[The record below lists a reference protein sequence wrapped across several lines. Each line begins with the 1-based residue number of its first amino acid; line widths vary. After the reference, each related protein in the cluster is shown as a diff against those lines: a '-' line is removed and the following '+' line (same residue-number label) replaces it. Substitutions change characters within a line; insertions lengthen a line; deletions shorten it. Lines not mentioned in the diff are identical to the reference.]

1 MRMRRAHFERL
12 GKAGQLKVAQYN
24 APAVIRP
31 SKLAAGMSFTF
42 SRTKS
47 FYPWTG
53 RSPQAQGPALF
64 LIVRGTTDI
73 VSNSLP
79 RTVKAECGCCGAK
92 TGKLRLSGHGRH
104 LLDRARKR
112 AAARLA
118 RKGR

>member
-12 GKAGQLKVAQYN
+12 SEAGRLRVAQYN
-24 APAVIRP
+24 APAVTRP
-31 SKLAAGMSFTF
+31 SKLAAGMSFTL

-53 RSPQAQGPALF
+53 RNPNVMGAALF

-79 RTVKAECGCCGAK
+79 RTVKAECPCCGSK
-92 TGKLRLSGHGRH
+92 TGKLRLSKHGQH

-112 AAARLA
+112 ATA
-118 RKGR
+118 RKRR